1 MRVKLVKEWMNHEP
15 GRIFYLNEYMAR
27 RLISS
32 GIAVLDDPELFKG
45 LEFPR
50 KDKMIRSP
58 RRKKSGD

>member
-1 MRVKLVKEWMNHEP
+1 MRIKLIKEWMGNKP
-15 GRIFYLNEYMAR
+15 GSALYVAESIAR
-27 RLISS
+27 SMIRD